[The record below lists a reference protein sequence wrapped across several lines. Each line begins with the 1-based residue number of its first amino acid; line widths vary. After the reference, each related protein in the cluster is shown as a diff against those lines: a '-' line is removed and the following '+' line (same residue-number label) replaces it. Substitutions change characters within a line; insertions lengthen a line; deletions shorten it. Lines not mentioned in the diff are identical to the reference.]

1 MDISSVTCTLTPVLI
16 NLLSH
21 YLDHFSEFLQTLLK
35 DNELEQESNDAKTIF
50 TKQQEQTVTVVAAAA
65 ASSSAALNETN
76 VVEIDRLLPLCSL
89 SIVISGFQPRDYL
102 FNKLFSDIE
111 IESTM
116 RGISQRSLHVFSHED
131 EIVPAAAS
139 IQAMT
144 LYSNPKM
151 KIRNGDH
158 DPPRDDDTVTHIAK
172 ALSVLWTSK
181 FNRKPLVLED

>member
-1 MDISSVTCTLTPVLI
+1 MPLYTYSPVLI
-16 NLLSH
+16 VLLPFLH
-21 YLDHFSEFLQTLLK
+21 LFTEFLQTLLK
-35 DNELEQESNDAKTIF
+35 YNELEQESDDTKTTIL
-50 TKQQEQTVTVVAAAA
+50 TEQQEQTVSS
-65 ASSSAALNETN
+65 SSSATINQAN
-76 VVEIDRLLPLCSL
+76 VLEIDRLLPLCSL
-89 SIVISGFQPRDYL
+89 SIIISGFQPRDFL
-102 FNKLFSDIE
+102 FNKLFNDIE

-131 EIVPAAAS
+131 DIVPAAAS

-158 DPPRDDDTVTHIAK
+158 DPPRDDDTVTHLAK